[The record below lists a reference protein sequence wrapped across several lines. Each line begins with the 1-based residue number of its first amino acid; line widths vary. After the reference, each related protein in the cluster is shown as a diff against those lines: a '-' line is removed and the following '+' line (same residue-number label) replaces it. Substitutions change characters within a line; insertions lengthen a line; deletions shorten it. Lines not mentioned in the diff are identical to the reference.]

1 MPRAQPKKPWQDIAK
16 EAQNYRDES
25 IAQVEPKLPELPDRL
40 PECVVNIPAQILTPE
55 EREITETPTEVLL
68 ELLASG
74 GHTAVTVITAF
85 LRRAALAQKLLLS
98 ERALARAKYLD
109 AYFQKH
115 NRPFGPLHGLP
126 ISVKEQIG
134 MKGLKL
140 CAGYVAWWGK
150 TAEEDAHLLKILWR
164 AGAVFHA
171 RTTEP
176 QTMMHLETD
185 SNLWGV
191 TVNPYNVNLSAGG
204 SSGGEGAL
212 ISLMGSC
219 LGIGTDIGGS
229 IRVPA
234 AHNGIY
240 GFKPTAFRIPTAGWS
255 STAPSADTIP
265 SVIGP
270 LSTSIAGISLFM
282 RTIIA
287 ARPWLIE
294 PSLIPLPWSPMQIS
308 KNQDLK
314 IGVMWHDGVVTPHP
328 PITRALKMLVDRLK
342 HLPNIEVVEFPAYL
356 HDEAWAILSSL
367 YFTDGGKSNLA
378 TIATSGEPILPLTE
392 LIIQSNPCVRKLTM
406 QQLGYW
412 EEERE
417 EYRTEY
423 AKVWNGTGTH
433 REVLDDD
440 NGSEE
445 PRRTMD
451 VLLCAASPGVAPRHN
466 TSKYWSYTAQWNL
479 LDFPAVVFPVGKVD
493 QSLDALEPGHRHEPL
508 SDLDA
513 DNWDLY
519 DPELSHNLP
528 ISLQLVA
535 RRFEDE
541 KLLAILEYISQ
552 EIKLPL
558 T

>member
-1 MPRAQPKKPWQDIAK
+1 
-16 EAQNYRDES
+16 
-25 IAQVEPKLPELPDRL
+25 
-40 PECVVNIPAQILTPE
+40 
-55 EREITETPTEVLL
+55 
-68 ELLASG
+68 
-74 GHTAVTVITAF
+74 
-85 LRRAALAQKLLLS
+85 
-98 ERALARAKYLD
+98 
-109 AYFQKH
+109 
-115 NRPFGPLHGLP
+115 
-126 ISVKEQIG
+126 
-134 MKGLKL
+134 
-140 CAGYVAWWGK
+140 
-150 TAEEDAHLLKILWR
+150 
-164 AGAVFHA
+164 
-171 RTTEP
+171 
-176 QTMMHLETD
+176 
-185 SNLWGV
+185 
-191 TVNPYNVNLSAGG
+191 
-204 SSGGEGAL
+204 
-212 ISLMGSC
+212 
-219 LGIGTDIGGS
+219 
-229 IRVPA
+229 
-234 AHNGIY
+234 
-240 GFKPTAFRIPTAGWS
+240 
-255 STAPSADTIP
+255 
-265 SVIGP
+265 
-270 LSTSIAGISLFM
+270 M

-287 ARPWLIE
+287 ARPWLTE

-308 KNQDLK
+308 KTQDLK

-342 HLPNIEVVEFPAYL
+342 HLPNVEVVEFPAYL

-367 YFTDGGKSNLA
+367 FFTDGGKSDLA
-378 TIATSGEPILPLTE
+378 AIAASGEPLLPLTK

-433 REVLDDD
+433 REGLDDD
-440 NGSEE
+440 SGSEE
-445 PRRTMD
+445 PRGTMD

-466 TSKYWSYTAQWNL
+466 TSKYWGYTAQWNL

-493 QSLDALEPGHRHEPL
+493 QSLDALEPGHEHEPL

-513 DNWDLY
+513 DNWDLCKLFPTLSLSAFAEFCQHDLD